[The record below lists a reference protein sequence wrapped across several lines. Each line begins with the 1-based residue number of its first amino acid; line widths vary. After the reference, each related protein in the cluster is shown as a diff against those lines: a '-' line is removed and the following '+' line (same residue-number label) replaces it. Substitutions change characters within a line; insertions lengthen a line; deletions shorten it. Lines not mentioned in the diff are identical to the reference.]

1 MTTNPFPPPCTPAEV
16 IASRSGLYHLL
27 SRLWIREVDEKL
39 LSQLLSSPLCES
51 FTEAGGILPT
61 SQNVSESVEQLAI
74 EYCRLFV
81 GPTGHLPPCQSV
93 WQEGQFQGSMIGSM
107 ENFCA
112 AVDYDTS
119 LLGGR
124 NMKDHLGIQL
134 DVMGHIL
141 DLLSQPTHQ
150 DESQPDLLAFAETF
164 YQTHLTWATKLFA
177 AVSQKTTTDF
187 YRSVVLLTQQF
198 LASEAA
204 PN

>member
-1 MTTNPFPPPCTPAEV
+1 MTTNQFTTLCTPSEA

-39 LSQLLSSPLCES
+39 LRQLLSSPLCES

-81 GPTGHLPPCQSV
+81 GPTDHLPPYQSV

-112 AVDYDTS
+112 ALGYDTS
-119 LLGGR
+119 LLGGSI
-124 NMKDHLGIQL
+124 MKDHLGIQL

-141 DLLSQPTHQ
+141 DLVSQRTHE
-150 DESQPDLLAFAETF
+150 DEFQHSLLVFAQTF
-164 YQTHLTWATKLFA
+164 YQTHLTWATKLFDA
-177 AVSQKTTTDF
+177 ASQKTTTDF
-187 YRSVVLLTQQF
+187 YRSVVLLTQHF
-198 LASEAA
+198 LASETAA
-204 PN
+204 N